1 MFTAILS
8 TIYTNMKKTV
18 TTLSLIATNVA
29 IAFAQISGTINIGG
43 QTETLGQVNGG
54 ALVSLLTLVSK
65 LSGMLAPILVTFAV
79 LVFFWYLIQF
89 IIKGGQDAEAK
100 NLSMRGMMYSIG
112 AIFVMVSIWGIVAF
126 LGSTLGIGQ
135 GGSVPIPS
143 VPTFGN

>member
-1 MFTAILS
+1 
-8 TIYTNMKKTV
+8 MKKTV
-18 TTLSLIATNVA
+18 TTLSLVAANVA
-29 IAFAQISGTINIGG
+29 IAFAQVTGTINIGG
-43 QTETLGQVNGG
+43 QTATQGQVNGG
-54 ALVSLLTLVSK
+54 ALISLLTLVSR

-89 IIKGGQDAEAK
+89 IVKGGQDAEAK

-112 AIFVMVSIWGIVAF
+112 AIFVMVSIWGIISF